1 MRKAILSGAET
12 IAEGAIRA
20 GVNFYAGYPITP
32 ASPIYRAMIQRLPA
46 YGGIAI
52 GASDEISALSY
63 CIGAALRGLTPMT
76 ATAAPGFSL
85 MVESLSYA
93 IMTELPVLVVLAQ
106 RLGPATGAAT
116 QSAQGD
122 ILLAEFFS
130 SGAFPVPVF
139 SPSTPTDAYTLTA
152 KAVAVAEQ
160 LRTPVILLTEKEVTM
175 TYETVD
181 LDQFPEIQPRHRP
194 LFQGNGPFRTY
205 AFEQPEEIPP
215 FSPVGGPYKV
225 RATGSAHNKDGFLMK
240 DDPEVLEVLHH
251 LAAKIEHRAE
261 ELAEYRL
268 DGDPQ
273 APVAVLAFGV
283 TARAAREAVHRL
295 GGALKVITLYSLF
308 PVPKQTLAQLLEGVQ
323 LLIVPEEN
331 LSGQYRMILQAHF
344 PDLEIRGVNK
354 VGSLITPEEI
364 MDALPAT
371 LMRRSS

>member
-46 YGGIAI
+46 QGGIAI

-85 MVESLSYA
+85 MIESLSYA

-122 ILLAEFFS
+122 ILLSEFFS

-139 SPSTPTDAYTLTA
+139 SPSTPTDAYALTA
-152 KAVAVAEQ
+152 KAVAVAET

-181 LDQFPEIQPRHRP
+181 LDRFPEVEQHYRP
-194 LFQGNGPFRTY
+194 QFRGNGRYRSY
-205 AFEQPEEIPP
+205 AFEHLEEIPS
-215 FSPVGGPYKV
+215 FSPVGGPFQV
-225 RATGSAHNKDGFLMK
+225 RATGSAHNKDGLLMK
-240 DDPEVLEVLHH
+240 DDPEVIEVLRH
-251 LAAKIEHRAE
+251 LAAKIAHRAE

-283 TARAAREAVHRL
+283 TARAAREALYRL
-295 GGALKVITLYSLF
+295 GKGLKVITLYSLF
-308 PVPKQTLAQLLEGVQ
+308 PVPRRTLERLLANVE

-331 LSGQYRMILQAHF
+331 LSGQYRLILQALF
-344 PDLEIRGVNK
+344 PHLTIRGVNK
-354 VGSLITPEEI
+354 IGGLITPEEI
-364 MDALPAT
+364 LDALPAP
-371 LMRRSS
+371 LLRRS